1 MKKNKKLEHKEV
13 RGILE
18 TNRYDTVI
26 NNIKQI
32 ISMKGLK
39 QKAVAE
45 KWGIPY
51 FDQWNSLG
59 FNKYN
64 YAQYFQSD
72 NTHLNTLGYQ
82 IMGYKQAMFLKN
94 GIDTSEK

>member
-1 MKKNKKLEHKEV
+1 M
-13 RGILE
+13 E

-45 KWGIPY
+45 KAGFTAQEFSNILNERRKLIRVEHIVPIAVA
-51 FDQWNSLG
+51 LG
-59 FNKYN
+59 VEPNDLYRE
-64 YAQYFQSD
+64 
-72 NTHLNTLGYQ
+72 
-82 IMGYKQAMFLKN
+82 
-94 GIDTSEK
+94 SETTEKESVAS